1 MWILFRV
8 FAAFVV
14 CGCVVEEVGFPH
26 SKAVGVEDLE

>member
-14 CGCVVEEVGFPH
+14 CGCVEEVGFPH